1 MKIVLFTETFLPKI
15 DGVVNTLCQLLRH
28 LEKRGHEAVVV
39 APGNGPET
47 FASARVIYHRGVGLP
62 MYPEVRVVS
71 PFTAVSAPLRGF
83 RPDLVHVA
91 NPVLLGVAGTRWAER
106 SGFPVI
112 ASFHTDVPG
121 YARTYGFPALTRP
134 LWGYLRWIHDKARLN
149 LCPSTATLA
158 ELEGRG
164 FSNLKLWTRGV
175 DADRFSPEKASQ
187 EWRYRLTGGN
197 PQAPLL
203 LYVGRLAPEKRV
215 DWLRPLLAELP
226 GARLAIV
233 GGGPSREE
241 LQRLFAGT
249 PTVFA
254 GYLQGEELASA
265 YASAD
270 IFAFPS
276 ASETFGNV
284 VLEAAASGLPAVAP
298 GAGGVVDIISNGETG
313 FLFEAHSRKAFCDS
327 VRRLVRDLG
336 KRREMSAKARSMAE
350 GRSWETVLDGLL
362 EEYHRVAGLPPPSGE
377 TATFARSGVGLREVG
392 LRCSG

>member
-39 APGNGPET
+39 APGNGPEI

-91 NPVLLGVAGTRWAER
+91 NPVMLGVAGTRWAER

-134 LWGYLRWIHDKARLN
+134 LWGY
-149 LCPSTATLA
+149 P
-158 ELEGRG
+158 
-164 FSNLKLWTRGV
+164 
-175 DADRFSPEKASQ
+175 
-187 EWRYRLTGGN
+187 
-197 PQAPLL
+197 
-203 LYVGRLAPEKRV
+203 
-215 DWLRPLLAELP
+215 
-226 GARLAIV
+226 
-233 GGGPSREE
+233 REE

-249 PTVFA
+249 PTVLA

>member
-1 MKIVLFTETFLPKI
+1 MKIALFTETFLPKI
-15 DGVVNTLCQLLRH
+15 DGVVNTLCQLLQH
-28 LEKRGHEAVVV
+28 LERRGHEAVVL

-47 FASARVIYHRGVGLP
+47 FASARVIYHRGAGLP
-62 MYPEVRVVS
+62 MYPELRVVS
-71 PFTAVSAPLRGF
+71 PFADVGASLRGF

-91 NPVLLGVAGTRWAER
+91 NPVLLGVAGTRWAESR
-106 SGFPVI
+106 GFPVV
-112 ASFHTDVPG
+112 ASYHTDVPG

-134 LWGYLRWIHDKARLN
+134 LWGYLRWVHDKARLN
-149 LCPSTATLA
+149 LCPSRATLA
-158 ELEGRG
+158 ELESRG

-175 DADRFSPEKASQ
+175 DADRFSPDKASQ
-187 EWRYRLTGGN
+187 EWRRRLTGGN

-215 DWLRPLLAELP
+215 DWLRPLLEELP

-241 LQRLFAGT
+241 LERLFAGT
-249 PTVFA
+249 PTVFP
-254 GYLQGEELASA
+254 GYLQGEDLAGA

-298 GAGGVVDIISNGETG
+298 RAGGVVDIVRDGETG
-313 FLFEAHSRKAFCDS
+313 FLFEAHSRRAFSDS
-327 VRRLVRDLG
+327 VRRLVHDLG
-336 KRREMSAKARSMAE
+336 KRREMSAKARSLAE
-350 GRSWETVLDGLL
+350 GRSWEAVLDGLL
-362 EEYHRVAGLPPPSGE
+362 EEYHRVAGFPPPRGE
-377 TATFARSGVGLREVG
+377 TAAPSPMVAAWQEDGRR
-392 LRCSG
+392 

>member
-1 MKIVLFTETFLPKI
+1 MKIALFTETFLPKI

-28 LEKRGHEAVVV
+28 LERRGHEAVVI
-39 APGNGPET
+39 APGKGPET

-62 MYPEVRVVS
+62 MYPELRVVS
-71 PFTAVSAPLRGF
+71 PFTDVGASLLDF

-112 ASFHTDVPG
+112 ASYHTDVPG
-121 YARTYGFPALTRP
+121 YARTYGFPALALP
-134 LWGYLRWIHDKARLN
+134 LWRYLRWVHDKAALN

-158 ELEGRG
+158 DLEARG
-164 FSNLKLWTRGV
+164 FSHLKLWTRGV

-187 EWRYRLTGGN
+187 EWRHRLTGGN

-215 DWLRPLLAELP
+215 DWLRPLLAGLP

-241 LQRLFAGT
+241 LERSFAGT
-249 PTVFA
+249 PTVFP

-276 ASETFGNV
+276 NSETFGNV
-284 VLEAAASGLPAVAP
+284 VLEAAASGLPVVAP
-298 GAGGVVDIISNGETG
+298 RAGGVVDIVRNGETG
-313 FLFEAHSRKAFCDS
+313 FLFEAHSRQAFCDS
-327 VRRLVRDLG
+327 VHSLVHDLG
-336 KRREMSAKARSMAE
+336 GRREMSAKARSLAE
-350 GRSWETVLDGLL
+350 GRSWEAVLDGLI
-362 EEYHRVAGLPPPSGE
+362 EEYHRVACLPPPSGE
-377 TATFARSGVGLREVG
+377 TAAPSLVVAGQREDG
-392 LRCSG
+392 RP

>member
-1 MKIVLFTETFLPKI
+1 MKIALFTETFLPKI

-28 LEKRGHEAVVV
+28 LERHGHETVVV
-39 APGNGPET
+39 APGKGPET
-47 FASARVIYHRGVGLP
+47 FASARVVYHGGFGLP
-62 MYPEVRVVS
+62 MYPELRMVS
-71 PFTAVSAPLRGF
+71 PFADVGAPLRNF

-91 NPVLLGVAGTRWAER
+91 NPFLLGVAGIRWAEK

-121 YARTYGFPALTRP
+121 YARTYGFPALSGP
-134 LWGYLRWIHDKARLN
+134 LWRYLRWVHDKAALN

-175 DADRFSPEKASQ
+175 DADRFSPEKASG

-197 PQAPLL
+197 PQSPLL

-215 DWLRPLLAELP
+215 DWLRPLLAKLP
-226 GARLAIV
+226 GTRLAIV
-233 GGGPSREE
+233 GGGPSQEE
-241 LQRLFAGT
+241 LERLFAGT

-284 VLEAAASGLPAVAP
+284 VLEAAASGLPVVAP
-298 GAGGVVDIISNGETG
+298 GAGGVVDIVHNGETG
-313 FLFEAHSRKAFCDS
+313 FLFEADNRQGFCDC
-327 VRRLVRDLG
+327 VRSLVHDHQ
-336 KRREMSAKARSMAE
+336 KRREMSDRARSLAE
-350 GRSWETVLDGLL
+350 GRTWEAVLDSLL
-362 EEYHRVAGLPPPSGE
+362 EDYHRVAGLPLPCGQIS
-377 TATFARSGVGLREVG
+377 LRA
-392 LRCSG
+392 

>member
-28 LEKRGHEAVVV
+28 LERRGHETVVV
-39 APGNGPET
+39 APGRGPES
-47 FASARVIYHRGVGLP
+47 FASARVVYQGGVGLP
-62 MYPEVRVVS
+62 MYPELRMVS
-71 PFTAVSAPLRGF
+71 PFADVDTPLRDF

-91 NPVLLGVAGTRWAER
+91 NPFLLGVAGIRWAER

-121 YARTYGFPALTRP
+121 YARTYGFPALARP
-134 LWGYLRWIHDKARLN
+134 LWGYLRWVHDKARLN
-149 LCPSTATLA
+149 LCPSRATLA
-158 ELEGRG
+158 ELESRG

-175 DADRFSPEKASQ
+175 DADRFSPDKASQ
-187 EWRYRLTGGN
+187 EWRNRLTGGN
-197 PQAPLL
+197 PRSPLL

-215 DWLRPLLAELP
+215 DWLRPLLARLP
-226 GARLAIV
+226 GTRLAIV
-233 GGGPSREE
+233 GGGPSRME
-241 LQRLFAGT
+241 LERLFAGT

-298 GAGGVVDIISNGETG
+298 GAGGVVDIVRNGETG
-313 FLFEAHSRKAFCDS
+313 FLFEAHSLPAFCDS
-327 VRRLVRDLG
+327 VGRLVHDFDM
-336 KRREMSAKARSMAE
+336 RREMSAMARSLAE
-350 GRSWETVLDGLL
+350 GRSWEAVLDGLL
-362 EEYHRVAGLPPPSGE
+362 EEYHRVAGLSLSCGRTP
-377 TATFARSGVGLREVG
+377 LRA
-392 LRCSG
+392 